1 MKCLLVSFLFLLLI
15 GCGGNQPG
23 TDPAI
28 NISAEELETSSAP
41 DLTAGIDRAN
51 QEVCRTNMQM
61 AASNIVIYQAQNGTL
76 PGSMGEASSIP
87 VCCPEGG
94 EYTYTVES
102 GNWKLECPAH
112 PSHGFIENGT
122 SSW

>member
-1 MKCLLVSFLFLLLI
+1 MKCLLALSLFLLLI
-15 GCGGNQPG
+15 GCGGNQPQ

-28 NISAEELETSSAP
+28 NISAEEIETVNAP

-61 AASNIVIYQAQNGTL
+61 AASNIVMYQAQNGTL
-76 PGSMGEASSIP
+76 PGSLSEASSVP
-87 VCCPEGG
+87 ARCPEGG
-94 EYTYTVES
+94 EYIYTVENGS
-102 GNWKLECPAH
+102 WKLECPAN

-122 SSW
+122 ASW